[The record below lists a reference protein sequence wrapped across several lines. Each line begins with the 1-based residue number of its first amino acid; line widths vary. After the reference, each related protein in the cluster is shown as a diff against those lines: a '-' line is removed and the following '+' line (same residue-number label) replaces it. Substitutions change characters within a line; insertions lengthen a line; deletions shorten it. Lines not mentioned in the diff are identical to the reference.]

1 MRVASATGG
10 PPSDHATELGMN
22 DSDDNGERRVHELR
36 AFARGTPVVPIL
48 VQSDPDPDG
57 MAGALGIRTL
67 LRRSDQAS
75 PIISLGAVTRPEN
88 RRMAELLGLQVTRVT
103 QAELH
108 GFKRVI
114 AVDTQPSPAE
124 TRTRYAVIDHHP
136 PREGYTADFVDIR
149 PAVGAASTMITQYL
163 RTAGE
168 TISARLATALLYGIR
183 TDTDVLRRGT
193 SRDDIEAY
201 GFLQEL
207 ADQELLRRVG
217 RPAFSLEAVTAVGR
231 AVAGLRKRDD
241 IAVAYAGRLDDR
253 SAHVL
258 PNVGDFCLAIEGVSW
273 AAAAGRI
280 GDELAINIRRAGSGA
295 GAGDLAR
302 AVAEREGMGGG
313 HHSMARVAIRL
324 DGGQPVSDEAG
335 DPATVEWLLDRL
347 TEALEGLR
355 AVK

>member
-1 MRVASATGG
+1 
-10 PPSDHATELGMN
+10 
-22 DSDDNGERRVHELR
+22 
-36 AFARGTPVVPIL
+36 
-48 VQSDPDPDG
+48 
-57 MAGALGIRTL
+57 
-67 LRRSDQAS
+67 
-75 PIISLGAVTRPEN
+75 
-88 RRMAELLGLQVTRVT
+88 VT

-108 GFKRVI
+108 GFTRVI
-114 AVDTQPSPAE
+114 AVDTQPSPAKS
-124 TRTRYAVIDHHP
+124 RTRYAVIDHHP

-149 PAVGAASTMITQYL
+149 PDVGAASTMITQYL

-193 SRDDIEAY
+193 SRDDITAY

-207 ADQELLRRVG
+207 ADHELLRKVG
-217 RPAFSLEAVTAVGR
+217 RPAFSLAAVRAVGR
-231 AVAGLRKRDD
+231 AVAGLRTRED
-241 IAVAYAGRLDDR
+241 IAVAYAGRLDAQ

-273 AAAAGRI
+273 AAAGGRI

-302 AVAEREGMGGG
+302 AMAEQEGMGGG

-324 DGGQPVSDEAG
+324 DGSQPISDEPG
-335 DPATVEWLLDRL
+335 DAATVEWLLDRL
-347 TEALEGLR
+347 TEAVEALR